1 MLEPTLVLQTAVRAA
16 LIASPE
22 LLALVPADSVRTGP
36 VRPDRMPC
44 VILRGDQVQY
54 LGRASGGQHVAR
66 VFLDVN
72 VWALEDASTAR
83 QIGAACLA
91 ALIDPPATDQAL
103 IVEWAKPSILWLR
116 DPQPD
121 RAYDHGVMQIEGVLQ
136 WKA

>member
-54 LGRASGGQHVAR
+54 LGRASGGQQK
-66 VFLDVN
+66 N
-72 VWALEDASTAR
+72 VWALEDAGTAR

-91 ALIDPPATDQAL
+91 ALIDPPATDGAL
-103 IVEWAKPSILWLR
+103 IVEWSKPSILWLR